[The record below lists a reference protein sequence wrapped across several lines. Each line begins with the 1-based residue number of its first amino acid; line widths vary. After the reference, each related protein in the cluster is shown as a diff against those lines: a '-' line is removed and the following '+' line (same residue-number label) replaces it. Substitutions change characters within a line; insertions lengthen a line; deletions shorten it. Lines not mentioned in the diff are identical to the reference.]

1 MARATAQAQVR
12 SAIVAR
18 CLPGW
23 FGRSPR
29 VLRSIIASSRST
41 AILRALLDESWHMA
55 STQFDVLGIGN
66 AIVDVIARTDEG
78 FLAQHKMRKGTMQ
91 LIDEAQ
97 AARLYDA
104 MGPAVEVSGGSAA
117 NTIVGVASLGA
128 RAAFI
133 GKVKDD
139 ELGRVF
145 AHDIRAAGVA
155 FSTPPASAGP
165 STARCYVLVTPDGER
180 TMNTYLGVA
189 QDLHPNDIEADA
201 IAAAQIIYLEGY
213 LWDPP
218 RAKEA
223 FLKAAKIAHDAGRDV
238 ALTLSD
244 AFCVD
249 RYRTEFLELIRA
261 GTVDLVFANE
271 RELHSLYETA
281 DFDTALQ
288 ALRKDARL
296 AVVTRSEKGC
306 LVVTREQTEAVP
318 AIPVERVVDAT
329 GAGDLFAA
337 GFLAGI
343 SRGADYR
350 TAARLAALVAAEV
363 IQHLG
368 ARPETSLK
376 ALAQDNGFDL

>member
-1 MARATAQAQVR
+1 MAATR
-12 SAIVAR
+12 Y
-18 CLPGW
+18 
-23 FGRSPR
+23 
-29 VLRSIIASSRST
+29 
-41 AILRALLDESWHMA
+41 
-55 STQFDVLGIGN
+55 DVLGIGN
-66 AIVDVIARTDEG
+66 AIVDVISRTDDD
-78 FLAQHKMRKGTMQ
+78 FLAKQNMHKGTMA
-91 LIDEAQ
+91 LIDEAR
-97 AARLYDA
+97 AAAIYDA

-117 NTIVGVASLGA
+117 NTIAGVASLGG
-128 RAAFI
+128 RAAFV

-155 FSTPPASAGP
+155 YETPPASTGP
-165 STARCYVLVTPDGER
+165 STARCYVLVTADGER
-180 TMNTYLGVA
+180 TMNTYLGAA
-189 QDLHPNDIEADA
+189 QDLHPNDIDADTV
-201 IAAAQIIYLEGY
+201 AASGIIYLEGY

-218 RAKEA
+218 KAKEA
-223 FLKAAKIAHDAGRDV
+223 FLKAAEIAHGAERDV

-249 RYRTEFLELIRA
+249 RYRAEFRNLIRS

-281 DFDTALQ
+281 DFDTALG
-288 ALRKDARL
+288 ALRNDAKL

-306 LVVTREQTEAVP
+306 LVVSREKTAAVP
-318 AIPVERVVDAT
+318 ASPVARVVDAT

-337 GFLAGI
+337 GFLVGL
-343 SRGADYR
+343 SRGTDYR
-350 TAARLAALVAAEV
+350 SAARLGALAAAEV

-376 ALAQDNGFDL
+376 VLARDNGFEL

>member
-1 MARATAQAQVR
+1 MAATR
-12 SAIVAR
+12 
-18 CLPGW
+18 
-23 FGRSPR
+23 
-29 VLRSIIASSRST
+29 
-41 AILRALLDESWHMA
+41 
-55 STQFDVLGIGN
+55 FDILGIGN
-66 AIVDVIARTDEG
+66 AIVDVIARTDDD
-78 FLAQHKMRKGTMQ
+78 FLAQQKMRKGAMQ
-91 LIDEAQ
+91 LIDETQ
-97 AARLYDA
+97 ATRIYDA

-128 RAAFI
+128 RAAFV

-180 TMNTYLGVA
+180 TMNTYLGAA
-189 QDLHPNDIEADA
+189 QDLHPNDIDADA
-201 IAAAQIIYLEGY
+201 VAAAQVTYLEGY

-218 RAKEA
+218 HAKEA
-223 FLKAAKIAHDAGRDV
+223 FLKAAKIAHGAERDV

-249 RYRTEFLELIRA
+249 RYRAEFLDLIRT

-271 RELHSLYETA
+271 RELHSLYQTA
-281 DFDTALQ
+281 NFDTALN
-288 ALRKDARL
+288 ALRNDARL

-306 LVVTREQTEAVP
+306 LVVTREETDAVP
-318 AIPVERVVDAT
+318 ASPVERVVDAT

-337 GFLAGI
+337 GFLVGLA
-343 SRGADYR
+343 RGADYR
-350 TAARLAALVAAEV
+350 TAAHLGALAAGEV

-368 ARPETSLK
+368 ARPEASLK
-376 ALAQDNGFDL
+376 DLARDNGFEL